1 MCRNAFGQIH
11 GDNGLDHNG
20 VFGHLPVLHTLG
32 ADIVQQQQANL
43 VAAEQPVVPFQSPHG
58 NAHPVAVRVCG
69 QEQIRIGLFRIL
81 HAQGHGLPNF
91 GIGIGAGGKM
101 AIGLFL
107 LRHHCN
113 IGIAHFF
120 QRAGH
125 GLQPGTVQRAIHNGN
140 ISVDLF
146 AEQHRLAL
154 HFLHKG
160 RINII
165 RDIPD
170 RSVCNIRFKGTVLN
184 IRKDVQLFDLCQD
197 LRCGLGRDLATIR
210 AVDLVAVI
218 LAGVVGGRDHNARR
232 RFQVSYREGNRGNR
246 HQRGPD
252 VHLHS
257 VCRKY
262 TGSDPGKQVAL
273 DAAVVANGHGRV

>member
-1 MCRNAFGQIH
+1 
-11 GDNGLDHNG
+11 
-20 VFGHLPVLHTLG
+20 
-32 ADIVQQQQANL
+32 
-43 VAAEQPVVPFQSPHG
+43 
-58 NAHPVAVRVCG
+58 
-69 QEQIRIGLFRIL
+69 
-81 HAQGHGLPNF
+81 
-91 GIGIGAGGKM
+91 M

-107 LRHHCN
+107 LRDHCN

-125 GLQPGTVQRAIHNGN
+125 GLQSGTVQRAIHNGN

-154 HFLHKG
+154 HFLHEG

-165 RDIPD
+165 RNIPD
-170 RSVCNIRFKGTVLN
+170 RSACNIRFKGTVLN

-197 LRCGLGRDLATIR
+197 LRCGLGRDLATVS

-273 DAAVVANGHGRV
+273 DAAVIANGHGRVRKMGFQVIGQALGRFCHRIDIDAVSTCTDHATQTACAKSQVPVKGIPFF